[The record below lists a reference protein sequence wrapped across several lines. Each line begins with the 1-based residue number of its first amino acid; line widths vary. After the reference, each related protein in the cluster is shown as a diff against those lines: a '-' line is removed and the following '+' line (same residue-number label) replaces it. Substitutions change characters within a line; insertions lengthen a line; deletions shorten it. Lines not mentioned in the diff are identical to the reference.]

1 MSSFTYLDSPTKAAL
16 LLITAVCTIFVF
28 HADASL
34 LNPDLIE
41 KELKAFANHA
51 LGVDEMQV
59 RAQVSLNFFLNA
71 IKLLPILCAKERSNI
86 LYVYPPIKTVV
97 PPSSIVFRSTVALKG
112 SVTRTSLFTLYG
124 PLNVADPCG
133 ARLLQLLL
141 GAQQFINRTSRAN

>member
-1 MSSFTYLDSPTKAAL
+1 MHANTLCLAQTRRLPEQLKMSNMSSFTYLDSPTKASAL

-59 RAQVSLNFFLNA
+59 RARVSLKFFLNA
-71 IKLLPILCAKERSNI
+71 IKLLPILCAKERFI
-86 LYVYPPIKTVV
+86 LGKFY
-97 PPSSIVFRSTVALKG
+97 FRM
-112 SVTRTSLFTLYG
+112 
-124 PLNVADPCG
+124 
-133 ARLLQLLL
+133 
-141 GAQQFINRTSRAN
+141 

>member
-1 MSSFTYLDSPTKAAL
+1 MSSFTYLDSPTKASAL

-59 RAQVSLNFFLNA
+59 RARVSLNFFLNA

-86 LYVYPPIKTVV
+86 LYVYPPIITVV
-97 PPSSIVFRSTVALKG
+97 PPSSIVF
-112 SVTRTSLFTLYG
+112 FYG

-133 ARLLQLLL
+133 ARLLQILL
-141 GAQQFINRTSRAN
+141 GAQQFTNRTSRAN